1 MLIEQLT
8 GALATMFVTRAFGFG
23 SAKPRPI
30 RFGLFL
36 RPLTFNALLELL
48 QIDQIPHAC
57 LHHAVSRE
65 YAAFS
70 RGREWS
76 RWALAGSGIIE

>member
-1 MLIEQLT
+1 MLIEQLI
-8 GALATMFVTRAFGFG
+8 GAFATVFVRHPFGFG
-23 SAKPRPI
+23 SAKPRAI
-30 RFGLFL
+30 RFGLFFG
-36 RPLTFNALLELL
+36 PLPFNALLELL
-48 QIDQIPHAC
+48 QIDQFPHGC

-76 RWALAGSGIIE
+76 RWAVAGSGVI